1 MNNVGKF
8 SFADEKD
15 SLNSLLHQ
23 QLLGLYYL
31 TPVLGLSFPSSI
43 KSSHTPLHGVCASKA
58 VLVVT
63 VTTFFPA

>member
-23 QLLGLYYL
+23 QLLGLL
-31 TPVLGLSFPSSI
+31 LFNTCFRAEFSI
-43 KSSHTPLHGVCASKA
+43 IH
-58 VLVVT
+58 
-63 VTTFFPA
+63 